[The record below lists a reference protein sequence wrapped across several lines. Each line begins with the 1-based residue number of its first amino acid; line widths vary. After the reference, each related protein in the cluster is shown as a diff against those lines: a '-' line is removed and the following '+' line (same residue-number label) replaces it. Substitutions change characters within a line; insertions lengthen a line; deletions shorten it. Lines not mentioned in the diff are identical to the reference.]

1 MNLLFITNDNIQ
13 HYVLIKDFNT
23 FMSNQTSYEHRKY
36 FCMYHLQGFSSE
48 SVLNRH
54 QENCISINAV
64 KGVTM
69 PNEGDTIEFKNYYRQ
84 TPVPF
89 VIYADFEAI
98 SRPISSCIYRNISK
112 PSRLWLWR

>member
-1 MNLLFITNDNIQ
+1 M
-13 HYVLIKDFNT
+13 YV
-23 FMSNQTSYEHRKY
+23 SHR
-36 FCMYHLQGFSSE
+36 LQGFSSE

-98 SRPISSCIYRNISK
+98 SRPISSCIYQNISK